1 MKITAK
7 GQVTIPQRFRLKF
20 GLLPHTD
27 VTFEE
32 ADGGVVVRPVLSKR
46 ALIEKRLREARGVA
60 AGGATTDDVM
70 RLTRGDE

>member
-1 MKITAK
+1 M
-7 GQVTIPQRFRLKF
+7 TIPQRFRVKF

-32 ADGGVVVRPVLSKR
+32 TDGGVVVRPVLSKR
-46 ALIEKRLREARGVA
+46 ALIEERLRETRGVA
-60 AGGATTDDVM
+60 GGGASTDEVL